1 MPALL
6 TDEKTQKLR
15 QLAEEVHAQRGWWLF
30 PSEPLVKGFMGLG
43 SFFIVGD
50 QPSTDPWPVEH
61 PHRRAYYDLLAD
73 EGVGE
78 AHLTDLYKKR
88 GQAGELKNGLPADF
102 QEHLQFFLKEVD
114 LLQPTTILA
123 MGKDAYNLLR
133 RHTPKLSKRCFRVW
147 HFGAVRHGNLEE
159 FQTSLRNG
167 IKIAKAREKAGL
179 KPG

>member
-1 MPALL
+1 MPELQ

-15 QLAEEVHAQRGWWLF
+15 QLAEEADAQKDWWLF
-30 PSEPLVKGFMGLG
+30 PSEPLVKGFMGSG

-50 QPSTDPWPVEH
+50 QPSTDPWLVDH
-61 PHRRAYYDLLAD
+61 PHRRAYYDLLVD

-78 AHLTDLYKKR
+78 AHLTDLYKRR
-88 GQAGELKNGLPADF
+88 GPAGELKGEPPADF

-123 MGKDAYNLLR
+123 MGNDAYNLLH
-133 RHTPKLSKRCFRVW
+133 RHTPKLFKRCFRVW
-147 HFGAVRHGNLEE
+147 HFGTVRHRKLEE

-167 IKIAKAREKAGL
+167 IKIAKMREKAGL

>member
-1 MPALL
+1 MPVLL
-6 TDEKTQKLR
+6 TDETTQKLR
-15 QLAEEVHAQRGWWLF
+15 QLAEEAHAQKGWWLF

-43 SFFIVGD
+43 RFFVVGD

-73 EGVGE
+73 EGVGD

-88 GQAGELKNGLPADF
+88 GQAGELKNGLPTDF
-102 QEHLQFFLKEVD
+102 QEHLEFFLKEVD
-114 LLQPTTILA
+114 ILQPTTILA

-133 RHTPKLSKRCFRVW
+133 QHTPKLYKRCFRVW
-147 HFGAVRHGNLEE
+147 HFGTVRRGKLEE

-167 IKIAKAREKAGL
+167 IKIAKTREKAGL